1 MTHHA
6 GTGAQG
12 HRTLPSTFTLA
23 LVGIATRAVQG
34 FVAAVKNRLEVRE
47 LYQLDDRALKDIGL
61 MRADVDAALGLPLH
75 LDPSRH
81 LVDVAGDKRGRKVE
95 KPTALVTRERLGRVR
110 SADASVTTAMP
121 AACA

>member
-6 GTGAQG
+6 GTGAAG
-12 HRTLPSTFTLA
+12 STFTLA
-23 LVGIATRAVQG
+23 VIGIAMRAVRG

-61 MRADVDAALGLPLH
+61 MRADVDAALGMPLH

-81 LVDVAGDKRGRKVE
+81 LVDVAGGAQGQRAERHAPFAVS
-95 KPTALVTRERLGRVR
+95 ERLDYVR
-110 SADASVTTAMP
+110 RPDAHLRPVP
-121 AACA
+121 ANTACA

>member
-6 GTGAQG
+6 GTGAAG
-12 HRTLPSTFTLA
+12 STFTLA

-61 MRADVDAALGLPLH
+61 MRADVTAALDMPLH
-75 LDPSRH
+75 RDPSLH
-81 LVDVAGDKRGRKVE
+81 LVDVAGEGRPSRRNAE
-95 KPTALVTRERLGRVR
+95 KPAAMVTTPRLDRVR
-110 SADASVTTAMP
+110 CNDAGMTA
-121 AACA
+121 AAA